1 MYLKNRIII
10 FFISLFRF
18 VCYFFPSIF
27 FISVYFVGFV
37 SFRFHFV
44 DFVSFRFV
52 FVDFVS
58 FRFVFVVFVSFR
70 FVSFLFRF
78 ALYRYPINIGSFVSI
93 ANDVSQ
99 WNKLVYIM
107 TSCETEIFQSRS
119 VLETPV
125 VTTISF
131 CMNEV
136 RNLGIITVIMK
147 TFANAKYPDN

>member
-1 MYLKNRIII
+1 MI
-10 FFISLFRF
+10 
-18 VCYFFPSIF
+18 
-27 FISVYFVGFV
+27 
-37 SFRFHFV
+37 
-44 DFVSFRFV
+44 
-52 FVDFVS
+52 
-58 FRFVFVVFVSFR
+58 SFR